1 MSRSY
6 SRTAGKNIPCC
17 DAVTGCQV
25 GKKRTPPPF
34 IPTSAGGFIGPLKRI
49 NHFPLPG
56 LRASHPLL
64 STLSFVTRAYMG
76 KAGGV
81 GREGWTGGGLGCTCV
96 AFISFNVRAPAPC
109 RHAALAAVTFLCRV
123 ARMCL
128 VGQLAVA
135 GAFHVHYHL
144 FYSGI
149 FKSEG
154 PWHGGGYS

>member
-1 MSRSY
+1 
-6 SRTAGKNIPCC
+6 
-17 DAVTGCQV
+17 
-25 GKKRTPPPF
+25 
-34 IPTSAGGFIGPLKRI
+34 
-49 NHFPLPG
+49 
-56 LRASHPLL
+56 
-64 STLSFVTRAYMG
+64 MG

-96 AFISFNVRAPAPC
+96 AFISFNVRAPAP
-109 RHAALAAVTFLCRV
+109 HAALAAVTFLCRV